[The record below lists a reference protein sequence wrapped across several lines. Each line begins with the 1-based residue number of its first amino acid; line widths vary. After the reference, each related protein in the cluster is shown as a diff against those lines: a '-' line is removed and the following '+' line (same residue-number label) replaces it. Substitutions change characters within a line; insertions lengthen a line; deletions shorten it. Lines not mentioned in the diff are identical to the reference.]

1 MKVTQIQVQF
11 EKRVNDGDYGSDL
24 VQLRLSADVDDGEDA
39 DELVAA
45 LLHQVRQR
53 VTLDLR
59 NSVTLAV
66 RRRMNPK
73 PRLCAECQQ
82 ILSDDDDYEH
92 AACEEVRVA
101 RRKAEDEERRGI
113 EELARLREES
123 ARWSAR
129 FAAERAALGPM
140 GTDEASDEDEDDEA
154 M

>member
-1 MKVTQIQVQF
+1 MKVTQIQVEF
-11 EKRVNDGDYGSDL
+11 EKRVNDGDYGSDR
-24 VQLRLSADVDDGEDA
+24 VQLRLSADVDEGEDA
-39 DELVAA
+39 DELVSA

-73 PRLCAECQQ
+73 PRLCDECKQ

-92 AACEEVRVA
+92 EACGQVRRERERVA
-101 RRKAEDEERRGI
+101 AEERQARYAAEAEERR
-113 EELARLREES
+113 ARY
-123 ARWSAR
+123 
-129 FAAERAALGPM
+129 AAEQAAH
-140 GTDEASDEDEDDEA
+140 AQSDDDDDVPDGHSDDDDEP